1 MKKYISVLLAVFVFV
16 LGMMAQE
23 IAFASKSIEQLTKEM
38 ADSSMHYIAEGILTD
53 VVEASKTIDDILKVE
68 GSKNVKGVFAKDE
81 FGENSLDK
89 IVGEVAPSQKI
100 RVHFY
105 HKVIPLATVNQ
116 KRAAKGYNPVESYNW
131 SCTITLRE
139 KDGNK
144 VLKEVKKSYK
154 NTKDNYIDYQ
164 VSKNATQIEI
174 NGHFHAAGTVKN
186 HKDPWDYKDDT
197 PVILTVNNKLK
208 PVAIAPAKASK
219 DKNPPAKKTDGK
231 QTAQKTDDDSG
242 GLGTAGKVGI
252 GLAAAGAIGFGV
264 THLGGGAGAGS
275 GPAGAAEAETPPAP
289 PEPESFVFTDPAT
302 GAQSLYE
309 KDPETGQWVNQQTG
323 GIADIDDL
331 DRFAKQRQADADWT
345 RGQMEKL
352 SNRDTDLDRAWRE
365 QDAKTDAELQRKFE
379 EIDRQGARDRVA
391 IKSGTYGMSDAER
404 TKYLTERQERLQKN
418 SEAANQSAKNWD
430 RITKTAEVVEK
441 AADIAVD
448 GLAVVTAPVGGT
460 LVADVY
466 SGAKNIAGSTSEAIA
481 KGESIVG
488 GITKGVAKG
497 AADIVQ
503 NHAGG
508 KWVKKL
514 GTYAGSETLKEV
526 IVAAVDGENVV
537 DAAKKGLVNGTFKYA
552 VSEIGDNISD
562 GVSKQNE
569 NLMKQH
575 YNKIKNVWSKDV
587 SQKSVNALQ
596 SMNFQK
602 YFGKETTRELA
613 QGFGQSLTKEVGS
626 ATYDT
631 AVEGKSV
638 TESLFDDKW

>member
-1 MKKYISVLLAVFVFV
+1 MMVSSFYMRQERKSYWLGARLVCTSILSVFGIVLTLFVFFCTGV
-16 LGMMAQE
+16 EAAVPKPEE
-23 IAFASKSIEQLTKEM
+23 ISGEYHYNVGKNDEGI
-38 ADSSMHYIAEGILTD
+38 YIANSSGTLRMVFQGNTLYM
-53 VVEASKTIDDILKVE
+53 VVR
-68 GSKNVKGVFAKDE
+68 N
-81 FGENSLDK
+81 
-89 IVGEVAPSQKI
+89 
-100 RVHFY
+100 
-105 HKVIPLATVNQ
+105 
-116 KRAAKGYNPVESYNW
+116 ESYAATYYNAQAGTARW
-131 SCTITLRE
+131 TIKDDGGTNTTSLRFS
-139 KDGNK
+139 KGADGK
-144 VLKEVKKSYK
+144 VHASGTFTYTNPKGNAIVCPF
-154 NTKDNYIDYQ
+154 
-164 VSKNATQIEI
+164 NATQTKSLGGASADKDSKVKKNSDI
-174 NGHFHAAGTVKN
+174 NDSPK
-186 HKDPWDYKDDT
+186 
-197 PVILTVNNKLK
+197 
-208 PVAIAPAKASK
+208 KA
-219 DKNPPAKKTDGK
+219 DGK
-231 QTAQKTDDDSG
+231 QTAQNSDDESG
-242 GLGTAGKVGI
+242 GLGTVGKIGI

-264 THLGGGAGAGS
+264 THLGGGGGTGAGS
-275 GPAGAAEAETPPAP
+275 GSAEAEVPVPQ
-289 PEPESFVFTDPAT
+289 EPESFVFTDPAT

-309 KDPETGQWVNQQTG
+309 KDPETGQWVNPQTG
-323 GIADIDDL
+323 GIVDIDDL

-365 QDAKTDAELQRKFE
+365 QDAKTDAEMQRKFE

-626 ATYDT
+626 VTYDT

>member
-1 MKKYISVLLAVFVFV
+1 MKKYISVLLAVFIFV
-16 LGMMAQE
+16 LGMT
-23 IAFASKSIEQLTKEM
+23 ITK
-38 ADSSMHYIAEGILTD
+38 D
-53 VVEASKTIDDILKVE
+53 
-68 GSKNVKGVFAKDE
+68 VFAAPDTSKLANDIGSMVAKQV
-81 FGENSLDK
+81 GEGLLFDVSEPVNSLEDQLK
-89 IVGEVAPSQKI
+89 IEGVKNLKLIEKGDNSLVTGELAAGQKI
-100 RVHFY
+100 RIHCY
-105 HKVIPLATVNQ
+105 QKKYPLSQVNE
-116 KRAAKGYNPVESYNW
+116 KRRVNGENPIEYYNW
-131 SCTITLRE
+131 NCTIFLTA
-139 KDGNK
+139 KNIK
-144 VLKEVKKSYK
+144 NQVIKEIKKSYK
-154 NTKDNYIDYQ
+154 NTRDNILEYQAAKD
-164 VSKNATQIEI
+164 VTRIEI
-174 NGHFHAAGTVKN
+174 KISGSYVGQVKGHEKPSTGKVN
-186 HKDPWDYKDDT
+186 SDPI
-197 PVILTVNNKLK
+197 ILTVNGKLK
-208 PVAIAPAKASK
+208 PVPIASAKDSK
-219 DKNPPAKKTDGK
+219 DKNAPAKKADGK
-231 QTAQKTDDDSG
+231 QTAKKADEESG
-242 GLGTAGKVGI
+242 GLGTVGTVGI

-264 THLGGGAGAGS
+264 THLGGGAGAGGGS
-275 GPAGAAEAETPPAP
+275 GAAGAAEAETPPAP

-309 KDPETGQWVNQQTG
+309 KDPETGQWVNPQTG
-323 GIADIDDL
+323 GIVDISDL

-345 RGQMEKL
+345 RGQAEKL

-391 IKSGTYGMSDAER
+391 IKSGTYGMSEEER

-448 GLAVVTAPVGGT
+448 GLSVATGPAGQ
-460 LVADVY
+460 LVANVY

-497 AADIVQ
+497 GADIAQ
-503 NHAGG
+503 NLAGG

-514 GTYAGSETLKEV
+514 ATYAGSETLKEV
-526 IVAAVDGENVV
+526 VVAAVDGENVLK
-537 DAAKKGLVNGTFKYA
+537 AAGKGLVNGTFKYA
-552 VSEIGDNISD
+552 VSEIGDNISA
-562 GVSKQNE
+562 GYGKQNE

-575 YNKIKNVWSKDV
+575 YKEIKNVWSKSKDL

-613 QGFGQSLTKEVGS
+613 QGFGQSITKEIG
-626 ATYDT
+626 ATTYDMG
-631 AVEGKSV
+631 VEGKSV

>member
-16 LGMMAQE
+16 LGMM
-23 IAFASKSIEQLTKEM
+23 TK
-38 ADSSMHYIAEGILTD
+38 D
-53 VVEASKTIDDILKVE
+53 
-68 GSKNVKGVFAKDE
+68 VFAAPDMGNLANE
-81 FGENSLDK
+81 
-89 IVGEVAPSQKI
+89 VGEMVGKQVAESLLLDVSKPAESLEEALKIEGVNNLKLVEKGESSKVTGELAAGQKI
-100 RVHFY
+100 RLHYYVNKY
-105 HKVIPLATVNQ
+105 PLSQVNE
-116 KRAAKGYNPVESYNW
+116 KRRVNGENPIEYYNW
-131 SCTITLRE
+131 NSTISLTAKNIKNQVIRE
-139 KDGNK
+139 I
-144 VLKEVKKSYK
+144 KKSYK
-154 NTKDNYIDYQ
+154 NTRDNILEYQAAKD
-164 VSKNATQIEI
+164 VTRIEI
-174 NGHFHAAGTVKN
+174 KISGSFVGQVKGHEKPSTGTEN
-186 HKDPWDYKDDT
+186 FDPII
-197 PVILTVNNKLK
+197 ILTVNKKLK

-231 QTAQKTDDDSG
+231 QTAKKTDDDSG

-275 GPAGAAEAETPPAP
+275 GPAGAAETETPPAP

-626 ATYDT
+626 VTYDT

>member
-1 MKKYISVLLAVFVFV
+1 MKKYLSVLLAVFVFV
-16 LGMMAQE
+16 MGMTINGNAE
-23 IAFASKSIEQLTKEM
+23 AASVTESVTGTNKGIAVSMNVTLQNIDLKAYSK
-38 ADSSMHYIAEGILTD
+38 YNY
-53 VVEASKTIDDILKVE
+53 VLK
-68 GSKNVKGVFAKDE
+68 KDHPDHVFAKAIPGKEVSIIITPTSTDKKIDGSSID
-81 FGENSLDK
+81 FRSYQILTNSSK
-89 IVGEVAPSQKI
+89 EVGYKDFQNNKSVVSGS
-100 RVHFY
+100 Y
-105 HKVIPLATVNQ
+105 VIPKTADVVDTMVLLHYGPFDFKDGSFGQVSVTRQYYICTSDESFKKAYKMLTGKTLTGPISAPDSKEKQEKNKADLNKQNKQDKATVQNQ
-116 KRAAKGYNPVESYNW
+116 NSDE
-131 SCTITLRE
+131 
-139 KDGNK
+139 
-144 VLKEVKKSYK
+144 
-154 NTKDNYIDYQ
+154 
-164 VSKNATQIEI
+164 
-174 NGHFHAAGTVKN
+174 
-186 HKDPWDYKDDT
+186 
-197 PVILTVNNKLK
+197 
-208 PVAIAPAKASK
+208 
-219 DKNPPAKKTDGK
+219 
-231 QTAQKTDDDSG
+231 DSG
-242 GLGTAGKVGI
+242 GLSTVGKVGI

-264 THLGGGAGAGS
+264 THLGGGAGAGAGS